1 MKKEELKKIL
11 KPLIKECIKEVMFE
25 QGVLSRVVTE
35 VAQGMAITTPDRI
48 AANTPVVEQ
57 KIDKNAQ
64 LEEKRNALEE
74 DRQRRKQLLDKV
86 GSVNGVNV
94 FEGTEALPSAGQV
107 GKPNPQSP
115 LSGID
120 PNDAGVDISGIIG
133 ASNGAWSVLKGR

>member
-35 VAQGMAITTPDRI
+35 VAQGMSSSAPVQQIS
-48 AANTPVVEQ
+48 AASVEQ
-57 KIDKNAQ
+57 QSRDMQ
-64 LEEKRNALEE
+64 LEQKRRALEE
-74 DRQRRKQLLDKV
+74 DRQRRKELLDKV

-94 FEGTEALPSAGQV
+94 FEGTEPIPTAGQA

-120 PNDAGVDISGIIG
+120 PNDSGVDISSIIG